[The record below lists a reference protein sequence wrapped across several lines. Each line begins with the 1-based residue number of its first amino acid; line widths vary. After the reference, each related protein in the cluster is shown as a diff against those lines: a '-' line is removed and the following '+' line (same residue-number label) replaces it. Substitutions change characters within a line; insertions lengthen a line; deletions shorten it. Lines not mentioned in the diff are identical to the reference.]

1 MTRKQEKNQKTN
13 KKMQQDDDDKPK
25 ELIKRPKDYVV
36 KFKFPDTKELAP
48 PIIGLKNVSFKYPNQ
63 PYLFK
68 NVDFGIDMTSRVAI
82 VGPNGVGKSTLLK
95 LLLGDIEPTDGEVI
109 LNRFV
114 KIGRY
119 DQHSGDQ
126 FDLTITPVEHLRRSY
141 NLDYQECRKRLGSVG
156 LPGFAHEIKIADLSG
171 GQKARVALADL
182 AAKAP
187 DVIILD
193 EPTNNLDIESIDAL
207 AEAITEY
214 KGGVIVVTHDERL
227 IRETDCRLYI
237 IENQTINDLN
247 GDFDDYRKE
256 LLEELG
262 EDIISN
268 PSAAAALSVQQ

>member
-1 MTRKQEKNQKTN
+1 M
-13 KKMQQDDDDKPK
+13 
-25 ELIKRPKDYVV
+25 
-36 KFKFPDTKELAP
+36 
-48 PIIGLKNVSFKYPNQ
+48 
-63 PYLFK
+63 
-68 NVDFGIDMTSRVAI
+68 
-82 VGPNGVGKSTLLK
+82 LK
-95 LLLGDIEPTDGEVI
+95 LLLGDILPTSGEVI

-114 KIGRY
+114 KIGRF

-126 FDLTITPVEHLRRSY
+126 FDLTITPVEHFRRNY

-156 LPGFAHEIKIADLSG
+156 LPGYAHEIKIADLSG

-207 AEAITEY
+207 AEAICEF

-237 IENQTINDLN
+237 IENQTINDLR

-262 EDIISN
+262 EEIISN
-268 PSAAAALSVQQ
+268 PSAAAAFATAQ